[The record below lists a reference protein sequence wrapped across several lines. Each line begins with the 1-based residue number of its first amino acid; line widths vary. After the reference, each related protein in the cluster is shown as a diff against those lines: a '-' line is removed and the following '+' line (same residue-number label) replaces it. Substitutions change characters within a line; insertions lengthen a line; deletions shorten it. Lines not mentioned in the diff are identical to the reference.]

1 MKNNS
6 NLLIRYR
13 PSGVLVTVTFALVLA
28 ASNTLAQQTAG
39 ANQVI
44 EEVVT
49 IGTRTQGRSAEDL
62 PVPVDVLNA
71 EAMANTGHTEVGRM
85 LQSLAPSFNFSS
97 SSISDGSDALRP
109 ATLRGLGP
117 DQTLVLIN
125 GKRRHQASLIHINTS
140 VGRGTAGVDMNA
152 IPAASIKRIEVLRD
166 GAAAQYGSDAIAGV
180 INIILKDADEGG
192 SISGSYGEYSEGDG
206 ETYNFDASK
215 GFKLGDGGFLNATFN
230 YRDRARTNR
239 AGLQGACAY
248 GGCTDT
254 DMNGIDEIGDPR
266 ELIFDRGSFRIGDAD
281 SEQYAFT
288 VNAAYNLGGGE
299 LYGFMTYSEREN
311 ESGAFYRNP
320 SSGSSSYLDD
330 GDNVIPDG
338 FLPIIHSQIDDFS
351 LNIGYTMEFENGI
364 DMDISYTD
372 GTNEIE
378 YDTDNS
384 INYSYVNYLNFGEGL
399 SDDDIRATIPRS
411 AAAYGLELGLQTINL
426 DFNQG
431 LGDLSL
437 AYGFEFRTD
446 SYEITPGQPY
456 AYADFDTDPADGSD
470 LYPQNAGGAIQG
482 FNGIAP
488 ISAVDEERDVYSFYV
503 DGEYQVSADVLVSTA
518 VRYDD
523 YDDFGDTTNF
533 KLAGNWTLTDTFRL
547 RGAISTGFRAPSMQ
561 QLYFNN
567 ISTQFVDD
575 GTGNLVAEQRGT
587 YRNDSQLAQDI
598 GIPSLKEEES
608 DNYSLGFIY
617 TPLDQLSI
625 TLDFYKIDIDDRI
638 VLSGGLKAADDPS
651 GNLGDAL
658 DAAGATSAQFFLNGA
673 NTETEGFD
681 LITTY
686 SGIELGQGTLDITF
700 AANKTETDVTDIYT
714 GGGLA
719 AVDPETVF
727 TSQDI
732 SIIEEWQPE
741 DRINLSGLYMLGN
754 WQANL
759 TLNRFGEYTVE
770 DGGRQ
775 TYGAVIVT
783 DLNVR
788 YAFDNGLSFNV
799 GGNNI
804 FDEYPDK
811 NEIGNGRG
819 GTLEDAPGGNI
830 IVSSPGVFTY
840 SRRSAPFG
848 FNGAYWYAGATYQF

>member
-1 MKNNS
+1 M
-6 NLLIRYR
+6 
-13 PSGVLVTVTFALVLA
+13 
-28 ASNTLAQQTAG
+28 
-39 ANQVI
+39 
-44 EEVVT
+44 
-49 IGTRTQGRSAEDL
+49 
-62 PVPVDVLNA
+62 
-71 EAMANTGHTEVGRM
+71 
-85 LQSLAPSFNFSS
+85 
-97 SSISDGSDALRP
+97 
-109 ATLRGLGP
+109 
-117 DQTLVLIN
+117 
-125 GKRRHQASLIHINTS
+125 
-140 VGRGTAGVDMNA
+140 
-152 IPAASIKRIEVLRD
+152 
-166 GAAAQYGSDAIAGV
+166 
-180 INIILKDADEGG
+180 
-192 SISGSYGEYSEGDG
+192 
-206 ETYNFDASK
+206 
-215 GFKLGDGGFLNATFN
+215 
-230 YRDRARTNR
+230 
-239 AGLQGACAY
+239 
-248 GGCTDT
+248 
-254 DMNGIDEIGDPR
+254 
-266 ELIFDRGSFRIGDAD
+266 
-281 SEQYAFT
+281 
-288 VNAAYNLGGGE
+288 
-299 LYGFMTYSEREN
+299 
-311 ESGAFYRNP
+311 
-320 SSGSSSYLDD
+320 
-330 GDNVIPDG
+330 
-338 FLPIIHSQIDDFS
+338 
-351 LNIGYTMEFENGI
+351 
-364 DMDISYTD
+364 
-372 GTNEIE
+372 
-378 YDTDNS
+378 
-384 INYSYVNYLNFGEGL
+384 
-399 SDDDIRATIPRS
+399 
-411 AAAYGLELGLQTINL
+411 
-426 DFNQG
+426 
-431 LGDLSL
+431 GDLSL
-437 AYGFEFRTD
+437 AYGFDCRTD